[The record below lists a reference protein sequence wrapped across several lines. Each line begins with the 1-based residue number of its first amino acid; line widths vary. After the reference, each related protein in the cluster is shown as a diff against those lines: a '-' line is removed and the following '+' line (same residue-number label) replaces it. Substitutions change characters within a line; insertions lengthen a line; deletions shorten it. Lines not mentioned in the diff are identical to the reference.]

1 MDNKVFL
8 FPLTNAI
15 LFKKVTLPFH
25 IFEPRYRQ
33 MIQDSLAMQIPI
45 AIVPFHASD
54 IYSGEICVAGLP
66 HVLATYPDGRMDIY
80 ITGTIKCRLMGPD
93 PDSEGPYNVYSYR
106 ILEEDIFIDES
117 FAMELDSLRI
127 LLERWA
133 LHFLPDPIQ
142 RETFSN
148 TLDDPELLVNYC
160 AVFLVDD
167 WEAKKEVMR
176 ADVITEKVKILLQ
189 AIGPKEIDLG
199 PFMPTLKF

>member
-25 IFEPRYRQ
+25 VFEPRYRQ
-33 MIQDSLAMQIPI
+33 MVRDSLAMQIPI
-45 AIVPFHASD
+45 AIVPYHPSGL
-54 IYSGEICVAGLP
+54 YRGEICVAGLP
-66 HVLATYPDGRMDIY
+66 HILSAYPDGRLDIY
-80 ITGTIKCRLMGPD
+80 ITGTIKCRLTDLDSDD
-93 PDSEGPYNVYSYR
+93 PYKVYYYRLLDEDLSVDDS
-106 ILEEDIFIDES
+106 FI
-117 FAMELDSLRI
+117 MELDSLRI

-160 AVFLVDD
+160 TVFLVDD
-167 WEAKKEVMR
+167 WDIKKEVME
-176 ADVITEKVKILLQ
+176 ADSLREKIKLLLQ
-189 AIGPKEIDLG
+189 VIGPKEINLG